1 MHPQLIGAKARKPR
15 ELLIAKGAKSLST
28 HELFMVIFGVGTK
41 HVPVHKVAQHVD
53 ELLQHTPLSLLSL
66 SALQKIPGLGQSH
79 ACRLLAMIEL
89 CDRLRAQQ
97 SQNFSSPA
105 KIALHLHDLT
115 HAHTEH
121 MVCLYLNARLELELQ
136 KTLAIGSLNQ
146 AIISPRDIFFPIQ
159 QLPISHIV
167 IAHNHPSDTVEPSD
181 ADKQFTTRVKDA
193 ATLLGITLEDHL
205 VVGKSGWYSFREHG
219 LL

>member
-1 MHPQLIGAKARKPR
+1 MHSQLVGAKARKPR

-28 HELFMVIFGVGTK
+28 HELLMIIFGVGTK
-41 HVPVHKVAQHVD
+41 HVPVHKVARYVD
-53 ELLQHTPLSLLSL
+53 ELVQHIPLSQLSL
-66 SALQKIPGLGQSH
+66 SALQKIPGLGQTN
-79 ACRLLAMIEL
+79 ACRFLAMVEI
-89 CDRLRAQQ
+89 CDRLHMQQ

-105 KIALHLHDLT
+105 KIAMYLHDLA
-115 HAHTEH
+115 HEHTERV
-121 MVCLYLNARLELELQ
+121 VCLYLNARFELELQ
-136 KTLAIGSLNQ
+136 KTLAVGSLNQ

-159 QLPISHIV
+159 HLPVSHIV
-167 IAHNHPSDTVEPSD
+167 IAHNHPSDVVEPSE

-205 VVGKSGWYSFREHG
+205 VVGKSGWYSFREHN

>member
-1 MHPQLIGAKARKPR
+1 MQPHLIGAKAKKPR

-28 HELFMVIFGVGTK
+28 QELLMVMFGIGTK
-41 HVPVHKVAQHVD
+41 HVPVHKVAQYVD
-53 ELLQHTPLSLLSL
+53 ELVQHTPLSLLSL
-66 SALQKIPGLGQSH
+66 SALQKVPGLGQTN
-79 ACRLLAMIEL
+79 ACRFIAMVEL
-89 CDRLRAQQ
+89 CDRLRSHQ

-105 KIALHLHDLT
+105 KIAMYLHNL
-115 HAHTEH
+115 AHEH
-121 MVCLYLNARLELELQ
+121 VEKVVCLYLNARLELEFQ
-136 KTLAIGSLNQ
+136 KTLAVGSLNQ

-159 QLPISHIV
+159 QFPISHIV
-167 IAHNHPSDTVEPSD
+167 IAHNHPSDVVEPSE
-181 ADKQFTTRVKDA
+181 ADKQFTTRIKDA

>member
-1 MHPQLIGAKARKPR
+1 MHTQLLGAKAKKPR

-28 HELFMVIFGVGTK
+28 QELLMVIFGVGTK
-41 HVPVHKVAQHVD
+41 HVPVHKVAEHV
-53 ELLQHTPLSLLSL
+53 ETCIQRIPLSHLSFE
-66 SALQKIPGLGQSH
+66 ALQNVPGLGQTN
-79 ACRLLAMIEL
+79 ACRFLAMVEM
-89 CDRLRAQQ
+89 CDRLRTQHAQR
-97 SQNFSSPA
+97 FSSPA
-105 KIALHLHDLT
+105 KIAMYLHDLA
-115 HAHTEH
+115 HAHVEH
-121 MVCLYLNARLELELQ
+121 VVCLYLNARLELELQ

-159 QLPISHIV
+159 QFPVSHIV
-167 IAHNHPSDTVEPSD
+167 LAHNHPSDTLEPSD